1 MKIQRK
7 NALTQNKGS
16 IINIKESESER
27 EKLRN
32 LRNPENSFLSII
44 IIKEN
49 FAKGGRRHGQKPVY
63 GGEESGVKEVLAH
76 RLHVEIH
83 QGGRQAG
90 GPVQNRNLMLGGPV
104 RVEM

>member
-1 MKIQRK
+1 M
-7 NALTQNKGS
+7 
-16 IINIKESESER
+16 
-27 EKLRN
+27 
-32 LRNPENSFLSII
+32 
-44 IIKEN
+44 
-49 FAKGGRRHGQKPVY
+49 Y

-90 GPVQNRNLMLGGPV
+90 GPVQNRHLILAWRSGTRRNAGGPV